1 MFKLLF
7 IFKNNYNNIIMERVG
22 VCGFKGSGKDTL
34 ADYLV
39 KNNGFIKYNFA
50 DPVKDISK
58 ILFNLSDEQLN
69 GNEKEIIDHR
79 WGLSPR
85 TIFQRLG
92 TEFGQYKIYDLF
104 PELKKKIENRKLWL
118 TIFEH
123 FLNNN
128 KDKKIVVADV
138 RFKHEIEFLKKH
150 HFNIIKIN
158 RDGTK
163 KDLHISENE
172 IKQCDRYIDFTI
184 NNNSSKKEL
193 FNTLD
198 EIIIVPF

>member
-1 MFKLLF
+1 
-7 IFKNNYNNIIMERVG
+7 MERVG
-22 VCGFKGSGKDTL
+22 LCGFKGSGKDTI
-34 ADYLV
+34 ADNLV

-50 DPVKDISK
+50 NPVKDISK
-58 ILFNLSDEQLN
+58 ILFNLSEEQLN
-69 GNEKEIIDHR
+69 GSKKEDIDDR

-85 TIFQRLG
+85 TIMQRLG

-104 PELKKKIENRKLWL
+104 PELKKKIENKKLWL
-118 TIFEH
+118 TIFEN

-150 HFNIIKIN
+150 NFNIIKIN
-158 RDGTK
+158 RDCTK

-172 IKQCDRYIDFTI
+172 IKQCDQYIDFNI
-184 NNNSSKKEL
+184 DKNSSKREL
-193 FNTLD
+193 FNSLY